1 MAIIAMWKCDRDEK
15 LFDNKKEAEE
25 HDKMLELAANISSW
39 VEAEISDIPES
50 AIETLGLL
58 MANNKEKLLKAF
70 KGKPEVLLEADDEQD
85 LADNVTAIKG

>member
-1 MAIIAMWKCDRDEK
+1 MAIIAMWKCDRDEQ

-39 VEAEISDIPES
+39 VETEIEGMSEN

-58 MANNKEKLLKAF
+58 MAQNKEKLLIAF
-70 KGKPEVLLEADDEQD
+70 KGKPEILLAKDEA
-85 LADNVTAIKG
+85 LDNVTAIK